1 MTFHIRYGLTA
12 RAWPQLGL
20 LSALAFMGAAQAQQ
34 VPAAPATPSPVPLV
48 SYSSAF
54 DRYPKQ
60 GDAPATDWKLANDVV
75 GQKGGWRAYAKEAQ
89 DTKNAAKAA
98 AATATTTTQ
107 PGGQQ

>member
-20 LSALAFMGAAQAQQ
+20 LGALAFMAGAQAQQ
-34 VPAAPATPSPVPLV
+34 VPAAPATPSPVSLV

-54 DRYPKQ
+54 DHYPKQ

-98 AATATTTTQ
+98 ADSATPKHQ
-107 PGGQQ
+107 GGQQ

>member
-20 LSALAFMGAAQAQQ
+20 LSALVFMGSAQAQQ
-34 VPAAPATPSPVPLV
+34 VPAAAATPSPVPLV

-54 DRYPKQ
+54 DHYPKQ

-75 GQKGGWRAYAKEAQ
+75 AQKGGWRAYAKEAQ

-98 AATATTTTQ
+98 AATAT
-107 PGGQQ
+107 PKHHGGQQ

>member
-20 LSALAFMGAAQAQQ
+20 LGALAFMAGAQAQQ
-34 VPAAPATPSPVPLV
+34 VPAAPATPSPVSLV

-54 DRYPKQ
+54 DHYPKQ

-98 AATATTTTQ
+98 AATGAPTQ